1 MKTIIKRLPTGITTT
16 QKKVGKKILITVD
29 KNNTKIVTYG
39 QKLVV
44 SFMFGLVLLGTSG
57 LMIQLFAQLSLTG
70 KLFFSPLFLANFYL
84 LALCM
89 NSTYKILKR

>member
-1 MKTIIKRLPTGITTT
+1 MKTIIKRLPTGITPT

-70 KLFFSPLFLANFYL
+70 
-84 LALCM
+84 
-89 NSTYKILKR
+89 